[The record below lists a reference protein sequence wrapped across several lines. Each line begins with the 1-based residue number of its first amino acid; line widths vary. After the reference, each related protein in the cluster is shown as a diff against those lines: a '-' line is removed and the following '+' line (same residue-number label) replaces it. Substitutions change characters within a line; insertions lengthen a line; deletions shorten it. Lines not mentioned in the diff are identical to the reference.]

1 MFGIESL
8 YSAEGMFAYVL
19 VFLLA
24 ATPWIEIL
32 IVIPAGI
39 ALGLNPLAVSILAF
53 TGNLTTVYLLI
64 FAYHQLSSAFE
75 KRKSGENKKPPT
87 KRKMKAIQI
96 WNKYGLPGLAFISPM
111 TVGTHF
117 ATFVALSFKSKKY
130 MVTMWITLSIFV
142 WTVIV
147 TVLSYYGIESLKWM
161 LG

>member
-8 YSAEGMFAYVL
+8 YNAEGFFAYSL

-32 IVIPAGI
+32 VVIPAGI

-53 TGNLTTVYLLI
+53 TGNLTTVYFLI
-64 FAYHQLSSAFE
+64 SAYHYLTSIFD
-75 KRKSGENKKPPT
+75 KRKSGEDKKPPS
-87 KRKMKAIQI
+87 KRKKKALHI
-96 WNKYGLPGLAFISPM
+96 WNRYGLPGLALISPL

-117 ATFVALSFKSKKY
+117 ATFVALSFKSKKC
-130 MVTMWITLSIFV
+130 MVTMWITLSILI

-147 TVLSYYGIESLKWM
+147 TIVSYYGIESLKW
-161 LG
+161 L

>member
-1 MFGIESL
+1 MFGIDLL
-8 YSAEGMFAYVL
+8 YAAEGMFAYVL

-32 IVIPAGI
+32 VVIPAGI

-53 TGNLTTVYLLI
+53 TGNLTTVYILI
-64 FAYHQLSSAFE
+64 FAYQYLCSILN
-75 KRKSGENKKPPT
+75 KRKSDENKNPPS
-87 KRKMKAIQI
+87 KRKNKALNI
-96 WNKYGLPGLAFISPM
+96 WNKYGLPGLAFISPL

-117 ATFVALSFKSKKY
+117 ATFIALSFKSKKY
-130 MVTMWITLSIFV
+130 KVTMWITLSIFV

-147 TVLSYYGIESLKWM
+147 TIVSYYGIESLKWL

>member
-8 YSAEGMFAYVL
+8 YTAEGIFAYTL

-32 IVIPAGI
+32 VVIPAGI
-39 ALGLNPLAVSILAF
+39 ALGLDPLAVSILAF
-53 TGNLTTVYLLI
+53 TGNLTTVYFLI
-64 FAYHQLSSAFE
+64 FAHHYLSSIFH
-75 KRKSGENKKPPT
+75 KCKSGENKKTPS
-87 KRKMKAIQI
+87 KRKKKALHI
-96 WNKYGLPGLAFISPM
+96 WNKYGLPGLAFISPL

-117 ATFVALSFKSKKY
+117 ATFIALSFKSKKY

-147 TVLSYYGIESLKWM
+147 TIVSYYGIESLKWM
-161 LG
+161 L

>member
-1 MFGIESL
+1 MYGIESL
-8 YSAEGMFAYVL
+8 YAAEGVFAYAL

-32 IVIPAGI
+32 VVIPAGI

-64 FAYHQLSSAFE
+64 FAYQHLYSIWN
-75 KRKSGENKKPPT
+75 KRKAGGNISQPS
-87 KRKMKAIQI
+87 KRKKKALHI

-117 ATFVALSFKSKKY
+117 ATFIALSLKSKKY
-130 MVTMWITLSIFV
+130 MVTMWMTLSIFV

-147 TVLSYYGIESLKWM
+147 TIVSYYGIESLKWL

>member
-8 YSAEGMFAYVL
+8 YSAEGMFAYAL

-32 IVIPAGI
+32 VVIPAGI

-64 FAYHQLSSAFE
+64 FAYQYLSSTFD
-75 KRKSGENKKPPT
+75 KHKSGENKKQLS
-87 KRKMKAIQI
+87 KRKKKALHI
-96 WNKYGLPGLAFISPM
+96 WNKYGFPGLAFISPL

-130 MVTMWITLSIFV
+130 MVTMWITGSIFV

-147 TVLSYYGIESLKWM
+147 TVVSYYGIESLKWL